1 MRGIIR
7 PQEPLFASF
16 SVEERIP
23 EGHPLRKLREVIDVG
38 LKQISPVLTTMYA
51 EVGRPSI
58 PPEQLLRATIIQV
71 LYSIRSERLLVEQLD
86 YNFLFRWFVG
96 LSINDR
102 VWEHSTFS
110 KNRDRLM
117 ESDIA
122 TEFLSTLIKRARTE
136 GMLSDEHFTVDGTL
150 IEAWASQKS
159 FQRKDA
165 QPPTQPPQGNTSR
178 NANVDFHGDERTN
191 DTHASTTDPDARLYR
206 KSAGVGAKL
215 VYMGHVLMDNLHGL
229 VVSTRFTHAT
239 GRAERAAAVAMMTD
253 IKKDIPKKRFT
264 LGCDK
269 AYDVRAFRATMR
281 REGVTLHAAQNTRRP
296 GGSSIDKRTTRHE
309 EYEKSLRERKRV
321 EEIFGWNKTVGPMRK
336 IKLRGLERGG
346 WLFTLSCAVLNAVRI
361 RNHLCAAT

>member
-1 MRGIIR
+1 MRGTIQ

-16 SVEERIP
+16 SVEDRIP
-23 EGHPLRKLREVIDVG
+23 AGHPLRKLREVIDVG

-51 EVGRPSI
+51 EYGRPSI

-71 LYSIRSERLLVEQLD
+71 LYSIRSERLLVEQLE

-102 VWEHSTFS
+102 VWDHSTFS

-117 ESDIA
+117 ESNIA

-165 QPPTQPPQGNTSR
+165 QPPQGNVSH
-178 NANVDFHGDERTN
+178 NASVDFHGEERTN
-191 DTHASTTDPDARLYR
+191 DTHASTTDPDARLYK
-206 KSAGVGAKL
+206 KSAGMGARL

-229 VVSTRFTHAT
+229 VVATRFTHAT
-239 GRAERAAAVAMMTD
+239 GRAERAAAVDMMTE
-253 IKKDIPKKRFT
+253 IKKNIPKKRLT
-264 LGCDK
+264 LGGDK
-269 AYDVRAFRATMR
+269 GYDTRDF
-281 REGVTLHAAQNTRRP
+281 HAKLRQENITPHVAQNTNRP
-296 GGSSIDKRTTRHE
+296 GGSAIDGCTTRHE
-309 EYEKSLRERKRV
+309 GYGESQRKRKRV

-336 IKLRGLERGG
+336 IKLRGLGRGG
-346 WLFTLSCAVLNAVRI
+346 WLFTFSCAVFNAVRI
-361 RNHLCAAT
+361 RNHLCVAT